1 MSARPLLL
9 DTCAVI
15 WLFNRS
21 SMREEARKAVAEAAT
36 EQVLYVSPFSAWEIA
51 TLVRKK
57 KIVLSMSPR
66 DWFGFVVRHPAIK
79 LAPLDHDLLI
89 ESCLLQDDP
98 PNDPADRIIVE
109 TARRLRLCVVTRD
122 GPILQYSA
130 RGHVTAMAC

>member
-9 DTCAVI
+9 DTCAII

-21 SMREEARKAVAEAAT
+21 PMREEARKAVAEAAAA
-36 EQVLYVSPFSAWEIA
+36 QVLYVSPFSAWEIA

-66 DWFGFVVRHPAIK
+66 DWFGFVAQHPAIT

-89 ESCLLQDDP
+89 ESCLLPDDP
-98 PNDPADRIIVE
+98 PGDPADRIVVE
-109 TARRLRLCVVTRD
+109 TARRLRLCIVTCD
-122 GPILQYSA
+122 GPILQYSTS
-130 RGHVTAMAC
+130 GHVAALMC

>member
-9 DTCAVI
+9 DTCAII

-21 SMREEARKAVAEAAT
+21 LMREEARKAIAEAAVA
-36 EQVLYVSPFSAWEIA
+36 QALYVSPFSAWEIA

-66 DWFGFVVRHPAIK
+66 DWFGFVAQHPAIT
-79 LAPLDHDLLI
+79 LAPLDYDLLI
-89 ESCLLQDDP
+89 ESCLLPDDP
-98 PNDPADRIIVE
+98 PSDPADRIVIE

-130 RGHVTAMAC
+130 SGHVATLAC